1 LKIYP
6 GDASGEA
13 PPVPIPNTEVKLS
26 SAEDTR
32 GATSWENR
40 SSPGYFTFLQ
50 APPVRRAGP
59 CYARRVDRVCPLLG
73 LASDRR
79 VAVDGVDNAHRCH
92 ADATPMAL
100 ERQQQAQL
108 CLTPSHERCERY
120 LAHLARAGRG
130 SGRSALGDGLVST
143 RLLLAPEPAWR
154 GIAGRAGRAPRG
166 PLVAVG
172 VVALGVGLA
181 GVGLASAL
189 IDGRVELAG
198 STESPTP
205 SPSQL
210 ATASPTPRISPSLR
224 ATDSASPSPSP
235 SPTASPTAVPTP
247 TPTAAPTPPPAQQT
261 YTVVQ
266 GDTLALIAERFGTT
280 VQALQAANGIEDPD
294 EIVIG
299 QVLVIP

>member
-1 LKIYP
+1 LKTCP

-40 SSPGYFTFLQ
+40 SSPGYFTLQ
-50 APPVRRAGP
+50 ASPVHRAGP
-59 CYARRVDRVCPLLG
+59 CYARHVDRVCPLLG

-92 ADATPMAL
+92 ADLAPMAL

-120 LAHLARAGRG
+120 LAHLARHGRG
-130 SGRSALGDGLVST
+130 SGRTALGDGLVST
-143 RLLLAPEPAWR
+143 RMLLAPEPAWR

-172 VVALGVGLA
+172 VVALGVGLG

-198 STESPTP
+198 STESPSPVP
-205 SPSQL
+205 SEP
-210 ATASPTPRISPSLR
+210 ATASPTPRISPSPR
-224 ATDSASPSPSP
+224 PTASPSPSPSP
-235 SPTASPTAVPTP
+235 SPTATPTAAPTP
-247 TPTAAPTPPPAQQT
+247 TPGPTPPPAQQT
-261 YTVVQ
+261 YTVVE
-266 GDTLALIAERFGTT
+266 GDTLALIAERFGTS
-280 VQALQAANGIEDPD
+280 VEALQAANGIEDPD
-294 EIVIG
+294 EIIIG